1 MQDVPSFSS
10 RFSSVLLSVFALA
23 ILIFIVIILTLAR
36 SNNFVCIFLYL
47 QRASLV
53 GLLIFPFL
61 VSFVLL
67 FWFFPFLLLPFSFSY
82 FSLFHLSLLLSSH
95 ILV

>member
-1 MQDVPSFSS
+1 MFLHFLHDFLV
-10 RFSSVLLSVFALA
+10 VFALA

-53 GLLIFPFL
+53 GVFWFLLYYFFLVLSFFCSFPFSIVPFFAVP
-61 VSFVLL
+61 VSFFFLVLL
-67 FWFFPFLLLPFSFSY
+67 FV
-82 FSLFHLSLLLSSH
+82 SSQSSTF
-95 ILV
+95 